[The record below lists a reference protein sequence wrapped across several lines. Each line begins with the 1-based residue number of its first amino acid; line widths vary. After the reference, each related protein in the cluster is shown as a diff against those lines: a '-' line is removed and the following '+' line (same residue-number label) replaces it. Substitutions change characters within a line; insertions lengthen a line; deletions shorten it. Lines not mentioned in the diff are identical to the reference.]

1 MRFSLKGNWIQIY
14 MVFLFLKAQYLLF
27 QNSSDRDVTPSITF
41 YYFYWEHEILIFFSK
56 NTYHVKASNWI
67 AFQINWL
74 ISIWYNFLL
83 KGVSEQ
89 TLITVTLINCKII
102 LVLYNLNSTNQGY
115 EGFNIMEYKYISS
128 KFTLQQEY

>member
-1 MRFSLKGNWIQIY
+1 MRFSLKVNWIEIY
-14 MVFLFLKAQYLLF
+14 MVFLFFKVQYFLF

-41 YYFYWEHEILIFFSK
+41 YYFYWEHEILIFFSE
-56 NTYHVKASNWI
+56 NTYHVKTSNLI